1 MKLTWN
7 LFRILQITAAIK
19 ARNKNT
25 NKDDWTEEMHR
36 LHRASVDIMNTYA
49 QRWPRLI
56 KVLRWYYK

>member
-7 LFRILQITAAIK
+7 LFRILQITAAIE

-36 LHRASVDIMNTYA
+36 RREILEHLLFVYSRLSVA
-49 QRWPRLI
+49 
-56 KVLRWYYK
+56 